1 MTFTQSALNNTSN
14 DGTMDIVPS
23 LLVLLM
29 ADA

>member
-1 MTFTQSALNNTSN
+1 MTFTQSALNSTSN
-14 DGTMDIVPS
+14 DDTVDIVPS